1 MEIRNPAN
9 SHKGLIDKGLIDK
22 GLIDKGMGVFHQI
35 RPRERIA

>member
-22 GLIDKGMGVFHQI
+22 GMGVFHQI
-35 RPRERIA
+35 RPRKRKA